1 MKHTLLIVFFVVAG
15 LILYYMREEIF
26 GPRRYSWSGILRSV
40 SGKGEQEPFRPP
52 SGLYGKASKDA
63 EPFGVSPGT
72 FEQLQSTHVPAYKV
86 VYM

>member
-1 MKHTLLIVFFVVAG
+1 MKHALLIVFFVVAG

-40 SGKGEQEPFRPP
+40 SGNDE
-52 SGLYGKASKDA
+52 A
-63 EPFGVSPGT
+63 FGVSPGT

>member
-26 GPRRYSWSGILRSV
+26 GPRRYGWSGILRSV
-40 SGKGEQEPFRPP
+40 SGKDEQE
-52 SGLYGKASKDA
+52 S
-63 EPFGVSPGT
+63 FGVSPGT
-72 FEQLQSTHVPAYKV
+72 FEQLQSTHVPAYKI

>member
-1 MKHTLLIVFFVVAG
+1 MKHALLIVFFVVAG

-26 GPRRYSWSGILRSV
+26 GPRKYGWSSIIRSV
-40 SGKGEQEPFRPP
+40 SGKAETEQ
-52 SGLYGKASKDA
+52 
-63 EPFGVSPGT
+63 FGVSPGT

>member
-1 MKHTLLIVFFVVAG
+1 MKHALLIVFFVVAG

-40 SGKGEQEPFRPP
+40 SGKGE
-52 SGLYGKASKDA
+52 A
-63 EPFGVSPGT
+63 FGVSPGT